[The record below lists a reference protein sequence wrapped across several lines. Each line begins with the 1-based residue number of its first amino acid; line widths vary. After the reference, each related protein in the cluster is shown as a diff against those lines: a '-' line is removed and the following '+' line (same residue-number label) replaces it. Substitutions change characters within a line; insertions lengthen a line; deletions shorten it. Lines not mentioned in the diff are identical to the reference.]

1 VTTTTT
7 ITPDAGISAIAE
19 QRRAAGLCARH
30 GYGRVS
36 TLDQNTEAQHDRLI
50 AAGCAEEN
58 IRIDHGVSGSRASRP
73 EWDKL
78 LDALQPGD
86 ELVCTKLDRIGR
98 SMSNLLDIVRLLA
111 ERGVE
116 LVVLDQNIDT
126 RTPVGKLLF
135 HILAAIAE
143 FERDLI
149 IERTR
154 DGQAAVRATGNMRR
168 IMAGPPP
175 FGWRDPGPAD
185 DDRRDWVLDVPAA
198 QWLAEVA
205 QRVIDDPEH
214 RVATAHKAQVKAAG
228 EITDSLGR
236 VLTVKM
242 LRDALVR
249 PASAGLIEAG
259 GVEWGRHPAGGPL
272 DEEAHSRLV
281 VIFGARKVGRP
292 PKADY
297 YTFGSV
303 LACGKCGNILNGRP
317 GRPGVRYY
325 ACNNSHLIDGVR
337 HEPCGGTSVHA
348 ADVNAVLRAAVEEWA
363 LSPEGRAVLAEL
375 PAANSRRAELAEE
388 IARQQEAAADLFEK
402 NQDGLLP
409 RDRYRSLSERVRRAI
424 RSAEAELE
432 QLDAE
437 ERDGPGVTAI
447 DWEAMDGAAKVRAVK
462 RALITPIRVLDGGR
476 GGGALPT
483 PERLVL
489 IPRT

>member
-1 VTTTTT
+1 MTSV
-7 ITPDAGISAIAE
+7 ITASPDIAAIAAD
-19 QRRAAGLCARH
+19 RLARGLACRH

-36 TLDQNTEAQHDRLI
+36 TLDQHIESQHDRLL

-58 IRIDHGVSGSRASRP
+58 LRIDHGVSGSRASRP

-78 LDALQPGD
+78 LAALQPGD

-98 SMSNLLDIVRLLA
+98 SVGHLVDTVRLLA

-116 LVVLDQNIDT
+116 LVVLDQSIDT

-154 DGQAAVRATGNMRR
+154 DGQAAVRAKGNMRR

-185 DDRRDWVLDVPAA
+185 DERRDWVLDVPAA

-205 QRVIDDPEH
+205 ERILEDPAH
-214 RVATAHKAQVKAAG
+214 VVAAAYKEQVKAAG

-236 VLTVKM
+236 TLTVKM
-242 LRDALVR
+242 LRDALTR

-259 GVEWGRHPAGGPL
+259 GQQWGRHPMGGPL
-272 DEEAHSRLV
+272 SEEVHSRML

-292 PKADY
+292 VKAEH
-297 YTFGSV
+297 YTFGPV
-303 LACGKCGNILNGRP
+303 LACGKCGNFLNGRP

-325 ACNNSHLIDGVR
+325 ACNNPHIIDDVR
-337 HEPCGGTSVHA
+337 YEPCGGTSVHA
-348 ADVNAVLRAAVEEWA
+348 ADVNDLLRAAVEEWS
-363 LSPEGRAVLAEL
+363 LTDDGRAVLAEL
-375 PAANSRRAELAEE
+375 PAANSRRAELAEL
-388 IARQQEAAADLFEK
+388 IAEQQEAAGDLFEK
-402 NQDGLLP
+402 RQDGMITVT
-409 RDRYRSLSERVRRAI
+409 RYRELSARVARAI
-424 RSAEAELE
+424 RAHEAELE
-432 QLDAE
+432 KLDAE
-437 ERDGPGVTAI
+437 ESAGAGVSAI
-447 DWEAMDGAAKVRAVK
+447 DWATMDEAQKLRAVK
-462 RALITPIRVLDGGR
+462 RALHTPIRVLDGGR
-476 GGGALPT
+476 GGGALKT
-483 PERLVL
+483 ADRLVL
-489 IPRT
+489 VPRT